1 MTISVHALAIETYV
15 PALRSLSGVLDKGAE
30 HARAKGIDPATLLKE
45 RLAPDMFPLS
55 SQIQLACHHAKDG
68 TARAAG
74 QTPPKIE
81 IKELGF
87 DEHKVLIEDTIG
99 ILNGASAQAFAEAT
113 SRKIEL
119 PLSGGRVFEG
129 NGVQYLQHWSIAQ
142 FYFHVVTAYDIFRH
156 NGVPL
161 GKRDYMAGV
170 SGGYVR
176 QGAP

>member
-81 IKELGF
+81 IKELVF

-99 ILNGASAQAFAEAT
+99 ILNGASAQAF
-113 SRKIEL
+113 IEPVAVGSEVAVGL
-119 PLSGGRVFEG
+119 QAAGEPRPDLVPAAVIWCKPFDAGHHIGVHFRQPLSPTFF
-129 NGVQYLQHWSIAQ
+129 QAL
-142 FYFHVVTAYDIFRH
+142 
-156 NGVPL
+156 
-161 GKRDYMAGV
+161 
-170 SGGYVR
+170 
-176 QGAP
+176 